1 MIIDDC
7 GNEYMN
13 RMCMYSIIN
22 QFGRL
27 LYTFKESDE
36 NIMNLNG
43 DYEIQLTIEVVTE
56 SIHNP
61 IYWYDQLSM
70 NKVCVIVS
78 RKKWNWI
85 IHCHSINSPSILFRF
100 SPYQQA

>member
-1 MIIDDC
+1 MMDEMWLISIEINKWFIIMIIDDC
-7 GNEYMN
+7 GNDYMN

-27 LYTFKESDE
+27 LFIFKESDG
-36 NIMNLNG
+36 NIIDLNG

-61 IYWYDQLSM
+61 FYWCDQLSM

-78 RKKWNWI
+78 RSEI
-85 IHCHSINSPSILFRF
+85 G
-100 SPYQQA
+100 

>member
-7 GNEYMN
+7 GNDYMN

-27 LYTFKESDE
+27 LFTFKESDG

-43 DYEIQLTIEVVTE
+43 DYEIQLTIEVETE
-56 SIHNP
+56 SIHNQ
-61 IYWYDQLSM
+61 IY
-70 NKVCVIVS
+70 
-78 RKKWNWI
+78 
-85 IHCHSINSPSILFRF
+85 
-100 SPYQQA
+100 